1 LVFAIGRGKL
11 NTIILITHGPLAQ
24 ALLESAEMILG
35 EQRGV
40 QAICLGRE
48 DNLETARA
56 RVSEALRAAGDGV
69 LVLADLFGG
78 TASNAAAWALQ
89 GSKFELVAGVNL
101 PMLLEALM
109 NRDRLGATELAELA
123 VQTGRQGVTNVSA
136 MLKSSQP
143 SAVSYQQKIEKAES

>member
-1 LVFAIGRGKL
+1 M

-35 EQRGV
+35 EQTDV
-40 QAICLGRE
+40 QTICLGRE

-56 RVSEALRAAGDGV
+56 RVAEALRAAGDGA

-89 GSKFELVAGVNL
+89 GSRFELVAGVNL
-101 PMLLEALM
+101 PMLLEVLM
-109 NRDRLGATELAELA
+109 NRERLDAAALAELA
-123 VQTGRQGVTNVSA
+123 VQRGRQSVTDVGA
-136 MLKSSQP
+136 MISSDQP
-143 SAVSYQQKIEKAES
+143 SAVGYQQKMEKAEN